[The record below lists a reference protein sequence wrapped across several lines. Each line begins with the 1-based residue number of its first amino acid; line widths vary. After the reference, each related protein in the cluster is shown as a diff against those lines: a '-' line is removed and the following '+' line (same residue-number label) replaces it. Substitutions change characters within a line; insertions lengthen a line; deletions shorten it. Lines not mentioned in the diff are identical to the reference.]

1 MDLLGSLLRGGG
13 HDSTAAVLHGVEDLR
28 LEARPVGAPGTGQA
42 LIRVHSV
49 GICGSDLHYF
59 SHAQI
64 KGQKM
69 SLPTS
74 EGFQGVMGHEAS
86 GVVEAVG
93 EGVTTLKAGDR
104 VALEAGV
111 PCSRCR
117 TCREGRYNL
126 CREVRF
132 LGSFLSK
139 CPGALAQ
146 RLLHPASFCHALPDA
161 VSLEEAALLEPL
173 NVALAAVRR
182 AAVAPGHRV
191 LVTGAGAVGLLT
203 ALAARA
209 AGAAHVTVTDMQAGR
224 LALATSLGVTEAA
237 HAGKVD
243 VVAQVRAGEREPYDS
258 CIECS
263 GADPCIAVCIRAAK
277 SGGKCVLVGIGA
289 NMDATLPLAEATGRE
304 VDLLGVFRYC
314 NLYPAAIALVASG
327 AVDVKPLISHHFELA
342 DVAQAFRTA
351 LSGSDAVKVL
361 IHPNGVPTGAHAAA
375 AARGVKRP
383 RLEPGFANG
392 ARACACCGG
401 EGPCGNP
408 DKTEA

>member
-1 MDLLGSLLRGGG
+1 MEQPDAAPR
-13 HDSTAAVLHGVEDLR
+13 DSTAAVLHGVEDLR
-28 LEARPVGAPGTGQA
+28 LEARPVGAPGAGQV
-42 LIRVHSV
+42 LIAVHSV
-49 GICGSDLHYF
+49 GICGSDLHYW

-69 SLPTS
+69 TLPTS

-86 GVVEAVG
+86 GTVEAVG
-93 EGVTTLKAGDR
+93 AGVSALKAGDR

-117 TCREGRYNL
+117 TCLEGRYNL

-132 LGSFLSK
+132 LGSFLSR

-146 RLLHPASFCHALPDA
+146 RLLHPAAFCHALPDA

-203 ALAARA
+203 AMAARA
-209 AGAAHVTVTDMQAGR
+209 AGAAHVTITDMQRGR
-224 LALATSLGVTEAA
+224 LELASALGVTEAL
-237 HAGKVD
+237 HAGEND
-243 VVAQVRAGEREPYDS
+243 VVAQVRAATRQPYDS
-258 CIECS
+258 CVECS
-263 GADPCIAVCIRAAK
+263 GADACIAVCIRAAR

-289 NMDATLPLAEATGRE
+289 NMDATIPLAEATGRE

-314 NLYPAAIALVASG
+314 NQYPAAIALVASG
-327 AVDVKPLISHHFELA
+327 AVDVKALISHHFALA

-351 LSGSDAVKVL
+351 ISGSDAVKVL
-361 IHPNGVPTGAHAAA
+361 IHPNGVPDGAIQAA
-375 AARGVKRP
+375 AARGAKRP
-383 RLEPGFANG
+383 RLEPGFARLG
-392 ARACACCGG
+392 RACACCGG
-401 EGPCGNP
+401 EGPCG
-408 DKTEA
+408 TAAA